1 MERNCGSPF
10 VETKFLE
17 SPRTAAEWEA
27 LPHTGGDVPELQ
39 ESTPSMDVTRS
50 VALVRG
56 GGGDYI
62 VRLDQEAIGAAQ
74 MQLTSELETA
84 EFAMFRNPRIKE
96 LNMTMQLTLWPS
108 GVLYAEHVLHA
119 RQKEFY
125 EEVLRMKPDS
135 DLTLSLVKL

>member
-10 VETKFLE
+10 VETKFLG

-27 LPHTGGDVPELQ
+27 LFYTGGDVPELQ

-84 EFAMFRNPRIKE
+84 EFAMFRNPRGQRTE
-96 LNMTMQLTLWPS
+96 YE
-108 GVLYAEHVLHA
+108 YAIN
-119 RQKEFY
+119 
-125 EEVLRMKPDS
+125 
-135 DLTLSLVKL
+135 LVAFGGFICRTCSSC